1 MKTRNGKIA
10 RLPKTIREEL
20 NQRLEDGSPGPQ
32 LIEWLNSL
40 PEVQELLQA
49 EFNGQPINETNLSHW
64 RQGGFLDWLRHE
76 EMQDQLHLM
85 LERSS
90 DLEHE
95 ELGISHLS
103 DQIARV
109 ANLELA
115 WQIQQL
121 NAIEDPDKRWKKF
134 QELSRELCRLQNG
147 AQYARHVELGWV
159 RWEAELNRRE
169 AAREKDRAG
178 AEFLMDFLHHLPG
191 KASDLRKEAENKN
204 ELSQIKVN

>member
-10 RLPKTIREEL
+10 RLPKKIREEL
-20 NQRLEDGSPGPQ
+20 NHRLEDGCTGPQ
-32 LIEWLNSL
+32 LVEWLNGL
-40 PEVQELLQA
+40 PEVQELLEA
-49 EFNGQPINETNLSHW
+49 EFNNQPVNETNLTHW

-90 DLEHE
+90 DLEE
-95 ELGISHLS
+95 EDSDNSRLC

-115 WQIQQL
+115 CQIQQL

-134 QELSRELCRLQNG
+134 QELSRELCRLQKG
-147 AQYARHVELGWV
+147 AQYARHVQLDWN
-159 RWEAELNRRE
+159 RWEAEENKRE
-169 AAREKDRAG
+169 ITREEKRVYYETLMPFFQQWAAK
-178 AEFLMDFLHHLPG
+178 
-191 KASDLRKEAENKN
+191 RKEQNQT
-204 ELSQIKVN
+204 ELS